1 MEKGYEEVFDSQVG
15 RRRVTPWETP
25 IASSLVAA
33 MSIEELRLY
42 SHVFIE
48 INMEMSDG

>member
-1 MEKGYEEVFDSQVG
+1 MTKGYEEVSSNQAK

-25 IASSLVAA
+25 TISSLVAA

-42 SHVFIE
+42 
-48 INMEMSDG
+48 N